1 MPQLPKGEKG
11 DETQSTISQALEI
24 QKRLKGRYHPYG
36 GRIAPSFSVDPDE
49 AVLNQFSRSGV
60 FAEQTK
66 EGLEALPALIPSLYA
81 SARSASP
88 CTPAILAM
96 AWVTSASF
104 ATVGQRM
111 GAARWKYGEAMVKLQ
126 DALQDPRT
134 AMADDALFT
143 VLLMLIIE
151 VSRPFT
157 YLLCFSCWW
166 I

>member
-1 MPQLPKGEKG
+1 MFR
-11 DETQSTISQALEI
+11 DETQPTKRHILENK
-24 QKRLKGRYHPYG
+24 KRLKGRYHPIN
-36 GRIAPSFSVDPDE
+36 GRIAASFSVDPDE
-49 AVLNQFSRSGV
+49 AVLNQFSRFGV
-60 FAEQTK
+60 FSEQNK
-66 EGLEALPALIPSLYA
+66 EGLEGLPALIPSMYA

-104 ATVGQRM
+104 ATIGQRM
-111 GAARWKYGEAMVKLQ
+111 TAARRKYGEAMVKLQ

-151 VSRPFT
+151 VFRPFT
-157 YLLCFSCWW
+157 YLLCC
-166 I
+166 